1 MTIRGRL
8 QGPAFSPKA
17 AIGSTSRSRAMRVA
31 VVSDLHANLHA
42 VEAIDRDLQAQRA
55 DEIWCLGDVV
65 GYGAYPRETLQW
77 VRDRADVLV
86 KGNHD
91 EAVAT
96 GDVAG
101 FNQMAASAARAHA
114 QILTPVERSEI
125 FAWRLE
131 DRRSPRA
138 GEAVVLV
145 HGSPDEPL
153 HEYVQPHDARL
164 GLKRWSGVG
173 AMVFLGHTHRPF
185 AAFRAGKTGA
195 DAWSAKGFVDHVSE
209 PSPSGDHPF
218 ALINPGSVGQPRDG
232 DPRASYAIVDFERRA
247 IELRRVEYDVE
258 SAAQAILKRG
268 LDQMLALRLY
278 EGR

>member
-1 MTIRGRL
+1 
-8 QGPAFSPKA
+8 
-17 AIGSTSRSRAMRVA
+17 MRVA
-31 VVSDLHANLHA
+31 VVSDIHANLHA
-42 VEAIDRDLQAQRA
+42 LEAVERDLRQQGA
-55 DEIWCLGDVV
+55 DEIWSLGDVV
-65 GYGAYPRETLQW
+65 GYGAHPRECLRW
-77 VRDRADVLV
+77 VRENAGALV

-96 GDVAG
+96 GDVTG

-114 QILTPVERSEI
+114 QILTPAERTEV
-125 FAWRLE
+125 FGWALE
-131 DRRSPRA
+131 ARRAPRS
-138 GEAVVLV
+138 GEEVVIV

-164 GLKRWSGVG
+164 GLKRWSRLG

-195 DAWSAKGFVDHVSE
+195 EAWSAKGFTEHVSE
-209 PSPSGDHPF
+209 PTPSGAHPF

-232 DPRASYAIVDFERRA
+232 DARASYAMVDFDRRA

-258 SAAQAILKRG
+258 SAAQAILKSG